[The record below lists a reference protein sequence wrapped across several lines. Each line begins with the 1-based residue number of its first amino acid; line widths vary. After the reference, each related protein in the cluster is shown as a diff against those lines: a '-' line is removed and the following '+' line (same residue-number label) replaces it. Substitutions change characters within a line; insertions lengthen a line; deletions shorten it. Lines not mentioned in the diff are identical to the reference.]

1 MPSQTERILVINH
14 DLPVGAAIVRRLIRL
29 GHPRSQIFTARGP
42 EADLTRWA
50 CAQSFIQR
58 TRPDQIY
65 VGATVPTKWK
75 ESSQHGPTDLKTEST
90 ALSPLVEAAAL
101 SGVRQFMYVA
111 TAEATRDCVTAIGH
125 CDIDYSKEEGLPMRA
140 ARGYGSTDDVALYRQ
155 ALMDAFDDRND
166 FDFRFVL
173 TSEPYGPS
181 WSPSGA
187 WLTKRAGSADTLIVA
202 MFETFC
208 AAKESATEK
217 VTISI
222 DSSQRFDLIFVD
234 DVADASVAL
243 MELPQ
248 RTFRS
253 KLNRGSRHINLESG
267 LEVKAQD
274 LVRAVATA
282 AGYRGHVSIDSTCS
296 PRSNTQITRQR
307 SNEFGWKPLVNLQT
321 GLELTAMAFQIFRF
335 AKRRVDLSQHRD
347 VT

>member
-1 MPSQTERILVINH
+1 M
-14 DLPVGAAIVRRLIRL
+14 
-29 GHPRSQIFTARGP
+29 
-42 EADLTRWA
+42 DLTRGA

-65 VGATVPTKWK
+65 VGGTESTKWN
-75 ESSQHGPTDLKTEST
+75 ESSQLGPAGLKTEST
-90 ALSPLVEAAAL
+90 TLSPLVEAASR

-111 TAEATRDCVTAIGH
+111 TAAATRGNVTAIGH

-140 ARGYGSTDDVALYRQ
+140 ARGFGSTDDVALYRQ
-155 ALMDAFDDRND
+155 ALMDAFDDRHD
-166 FDFRFVL
+166 FDFRYVL

-187 WLTKRAGSADTLIVA
+187 WLTKRAGSADMLIVA

-208 AAKESATEK
+208 AAKASATEK

-222 DSSQRFDLIFVD
+222 DPSQRFDLIFVD

-248 RTFRS
+248 STFRA
-253 KLNRGSRHINLESG
+253 KLTRGSRHISLEPG
-267 LEVKAQD
+267 VEIKAQD

-296 PRSNTQITRQR
+296 THSNTQITSTR
-307 SNEFGWKPLVNLQT
+307 SNGFGWKPLVSLQT
-321 GLELTAMAFQIFRF
+321 GLELTAMAFQISRIT
-335 AKRRVDLSQHRD
+335 KRRVHLSQHSD